1 MFKKILLL
9 STYILGSFSLNC
21 YTNNIIAN
29 SNSLFS
35 YKGNVYDLTNY
46 IHPKCV
52 NISKLIGNDLEI
64 YINSNSL
71 SFHLQNSIFF
81 SDLQKILVGELKIC
95 CNTIPTT
102 LNTTTKP
109 YSTSYTI
116 PTTLNTTT
124 KPYSTSYTSEIQTTT
139 PSEIQTTTPSDIQ
152 TTTPSDIQTT
162 TTEEYPFINN
172 VIISKPMIIINLSIL
187 FISYCML

>member
-46 IHPKCV
+46 IHPKGV

-81 SDLQKILVGELKIC
+81 SDLQKILVGELKIS

-109 YSTSYTI
+109 YST
-116 PTTLNTTT
+116 L
-124 KPYSTSYTSEIQTTT
+124 YTSQITSTT
-139 PSEIQTTTPSDIQ
+139 PSEIQTTTPSEIQ